1 MEVEILEL
9 GEEALEWVR
18 CLGSVILLLESRTE
32 QSMERG
38 AATDFGSPFVCD
50 QMHTSHFQASLP
62 LGPPW
67 KYDLG

>member
-9 GEEALEWVR
+9 GEEDLEWVR

-50 QMHTSHFQASLP
+50 QMHTSHF
-62 LGPPW
+62 
-67 KYDLG
+67 